1 MTSAK
6 VHRINARLSPDVARK
21 VAYLQRRTK
30 MSTTDVVRESIDRY
44 YAAVM
49 DAEGSPADLLER
61 AGFVACAEGPEDLSV
76 SYKASL
82 AHSIGQKT

>member
-1 MTSAK
+1 
-6 VHRINARLSPDVARK
+6 
-21 VAYLQRRTK
+21 
-30 MSTTDVVRESIDRY
+30 
-44 YAAVM
+44 M